1 MNENLPEN
9 NSEGASFDELRFDDA
24 SFEDFFKKHFLSL
37 CAFCQFKFGLDLDMA
52 KEVVHM
58 GFIKL
63 WDARKNLAPG
73 LSPKS
78 YLYKIIINNVLDSLK
93 HGKIRQQYVQFVL
106 QSMPENMPTD
116 SFNDLSVKQLQAEI
130 NAAIAELPG
139 QMRRV
144 FEMSRFEGLK
154 YSEIAEQ
161 LNISVKTVETQMGR
175 ALAKLR
181 EKLSAYGSYLI
192 IVLILSDL
200 VEKYFF

>member
-1 MNENLPEN
+1 MNVNPPEKN
-9 NSEGASFDELRFDDA
+9 AEDASFDELRFDDA

-52 KEVVHM
+52 KEVVHT

-63 WDARKNLAPG
+63 WDARKNLDPG

-78 YLYKIIINNVLDSLK
+78 YLYKIITNNVLDSLK

-106 QSMPENMPTD
+106 QSMPENAPTS
-116 SFNDLSVKQLQAEI
+116 SFDDLSVKQLQDEI

-144 FEMSRFEGLK
+144 FEMSRLEGLK

-181 EKLSAYGSYLI
+181 EKLSAYLSYLI

-200 VEKYFF
+200 FNK